1 MISYVDDKI
10 SRSIGVGSSIGGP
23 DLYNIVL
30 AYIIYIYIYIIG
42 PIYVLLWGILP

>member
-30 AYIIYIYIYIIG
+30 AYIIYIYIIG